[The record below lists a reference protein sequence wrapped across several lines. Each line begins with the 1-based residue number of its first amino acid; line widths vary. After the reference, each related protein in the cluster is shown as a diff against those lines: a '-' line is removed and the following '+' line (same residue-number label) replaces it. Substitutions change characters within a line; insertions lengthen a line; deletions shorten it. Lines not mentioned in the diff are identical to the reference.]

1 MPNIE
6 IDPQTGAPIIKT
18 DDGNTPDAKGPN
30 DNPSTDFTVPST
42 ESLSTVEEPKITTA
56 TDKPNEPEV
65 SEQKS
70 EKELLIE
77 QMAKIEHEAGGFSN
91 IGMNSEYW
99 DLRRK
104 FQSLG

>member
-18 DDGNTPDAKGPN
+18 DDGNTPDAKGP
-30 DNPSTDFTVPST
+30 DNPPTDFTVPST
-42 ESLSTVEEPKITTA
+42 DVPSTVDELKITTA

-77 QMAKIEHEAGGFSN
+77 QMARIEHEAGGFSN